1 MKLQPASKK
10 MSIMIAVG
18 TAVGYVIMLAVFF
31 GLRFVNPSIPFDYTV
46 ILGGAIGSGVAI
58 LNFVLMCLTI
68 QEASRKYG
76 EKPIKPWVQLSYNS
90 RMVLQCAW
98 VVLAAI
104 LPCFD
109 LIASAL
115 PLLFP
120 TVVIIVMRKNK
131 NLVDPDRQKEK

>member
-10 MSIMIAVG
+10 MSTMIAIG
-18 TAVGYVIMLAVFF
+18 TAVGYLIMLAAFF
-31 GLRFVNPSIPFDYTV
+31 GLRFAEPSVPFDYTV

-68 QEASRKYG
+68 QAASQKYG
-76 EKPIKPWVQLSYNS
+76 EKPVKTWVQLSYNS

-104 LPCFD
+104 LPCFN

-120 TVVIIVMRKNK
+120 TVIIIVMRKNK
-131 NLVDPDRQKEK
+131 NLVNPDRKD

>member
-10 MSIMIAVG
+10 MSTMIAIG
-18 TAVGYVIMLAVFF
+18 TAVGYLIMLAAFF
-31 GLRFVNPSIPFDYTV
+31 GLRFAEPSVPFDYTV

-68 QEASRKYG
+68 QAASQKYG
-76 EKPIKPWVQLSYNS
+76 EKPVKTWVQLSYNS

-104 LPCFD
+104 LPCFN

-131 NLVDPDRQKEK
+131 NLVNPDRKD